1 MLVSL
6 PHAPP
11 SAAAHGLHSS
21 AMNPRALV
29 AEFVG
34 TFALI
39 FVGVGAI
46 AITTADKRGP
56 DLVAVALA
64 HGLTIAVMVSATA
77 AISGGHLNPAV
88 TLGALLGGKIDVA
101 GAVGY
106 WIAQF
111 LGGIAGALVV
121 AVAIPADQLK
131 NAGFGV
137 PAPGSGVGPSEALV
151 LELVLTFFLMFVI
164 YGTAMDARAPRLA
177 GLFIGLTVT
186 LDILVGGPI
195 TGAAMNPAR
204 FLGPAL
210 VNLSQLQFTWIYL
223 LGPSAGAVLA
233 ALLWRYF
240 LEQTPTRARVQATRD

>member
-1 MLVSL
+1 
-6 PHAPP
+6 
-11 SAAAHGLHSS
+11 
-21 AMNPRALV
+21 MNPRALV
-29 AEFVG
+29 AEFIG

-46 AITTADKRGP
+46 AVTTADKRGP

-88 TLGALLGGKIDVA
+88 TLGALVGGKIEIL

-111 LGGIAGALVV
+111 LGGIAGALVLKLT
-121 AVAIPADQLK
+121 IPAGQLK
-131 NAGFGV
+131 NAGFGIPV
-137 PAPGSGVGPSEALV
+137 PGGGITPSEALI
-151 LELVLTFFLMFVI
+151 LELVLTFFLMFVV
-164 YGTAMDARAPRLA
+164 YGTAMDARAPRVA

-186 LDILVGGPI
+186 LDILIGGPI

-210 VNLSQLQFTWIYL
+210 VNASQLGFIWIYL
-223 LGPSAGAVLA
+223 IGPAAGGAAAA
-233 ALLWRYF
+233 ALWRFF
-240 LEQTPTRARVQATRD
+240 LEQPGSEPAPARGRGRLARG